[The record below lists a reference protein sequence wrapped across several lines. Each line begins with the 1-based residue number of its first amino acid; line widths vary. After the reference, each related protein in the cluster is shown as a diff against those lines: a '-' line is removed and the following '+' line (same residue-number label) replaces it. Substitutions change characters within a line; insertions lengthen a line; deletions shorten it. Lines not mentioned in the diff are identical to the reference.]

1 MKRLNKEAIEVLSNK
16 PIWFQSGFHAK
27 TRETIDLQEFKKRI
41 KALKYLGEGEFIGD
55 VKKVLR
61 VTTLFKL
68 KLSAGKVY
76 EVHADCKVEALL
88 KLISE
93 GRLQNVISDNG
104 RVKLSN
110 GPYVMDYVNIYLL
123 P

>member
-1 MKRLNKEAIEVLSNK
+1 MNKEAIEVLSNK

-110 GPYVMDYVNIYLL
+110 GIYVMDYVNIYLL